1 MKNKLLLLLLFT
13 LLLAGCR
20 TIKETQVSTTDIRQT
35 ATTNMVREKAD
46 SIYIYRRDSIYI
58 RERGDT
64 VYVDKWHLQTVYRD
78 RLRTDTLHVVD
89 SVRIDVERIVE
100 RVQGQSSWAAF
111 ERWCGRI
118 LMLLLFLTGVYFVLK
133 WKLKF

>member
-1 MKNKLLLLLLFT
+1 MKSKLLLTALLALS
-13 LLLAGCR
+13 LAGCR
-20 TIKETQVSTTDIRQT
+20 TVRETQVSTTDIRQAT
-35 ATTNMVREKAD
+35 ASAAVREKAD
-46 SIYIYRRDSIYI
+46 SIYVYRRDSIYI

-64 VYVDKWHLQTVYRD
+64 VFIDRWHVQTACRD

-89 SVRIDVERIVE
+89 SVRVDVERIVE

-118 LMLLLFLTGVYFVLK
+118 LMGLMCLIGIYLFFK
-133 WKLKF
+133 WKLKL